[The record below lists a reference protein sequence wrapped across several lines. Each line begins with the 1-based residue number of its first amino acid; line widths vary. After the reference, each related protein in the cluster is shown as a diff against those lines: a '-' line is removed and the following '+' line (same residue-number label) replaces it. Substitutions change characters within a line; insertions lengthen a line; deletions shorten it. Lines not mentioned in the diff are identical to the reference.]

1 MFPLQRGR
9 RLRFN
14 ESIRS
19 LVRET
24 TLSPSDF
31 MFPMFITEGENVK
44 VEIPS
49 MVGIFRRSIDL
60 TVEEV
65 KEIFALGIRAV
76 NIYVKVD
83 ESLKDNTG
91 KEAWNPDGLMQRSIK
106 AIKTACP
113 EMIVMPDVALD
124 PYSIFGH
131 DGIIENGDVANE
143 ATNEALV
150 KMAVSHAQAGA
161 DFVAP
166 SDMMDGRVLRLR
178 QGLDAAGF
186 HNVGIMSYSAKY
198 ASAFYGPFRDALGS
212 APKNNMSDTELVDTE
227 LVEVPKDK
235 KTYQMD
241 YANRIEAIKEA
252 LMDVEEGADMVM
264 VKPGI
269 AYLDIVREVKN
280 AVNVPVTVFHVS
292 GEYAMI
298 KAASERGWLDHDKI
312 MMEQLM
318 CIKRA
323 GASLIS
329 TYFAKEAAILLNK

>member
-9 RLRFN
+9 RLRLN

-19 LVRET
+19 LVSET
-24 TLSPSDF
+24 TLSPADF
-31 MFPMFITEGENVK
+31 MFPMFIAEGENSQ

-49 MVGIFRRSIDL
+49 MPGIYRRSIDL
-60 TVEEV
+60 TVKEV
-65 KEIFALGIRAV
+65 QELFNLGIRAV
-76 NIYVKVD
+76 NIYVKVSED
-83 ESLKDNTG
+83 LKDNTG
-91 KEAWNPDGLMQRSIK
+91 KEAWNPNGLMQQAIRAIK
-106 AIKTACP
+106 AACP

-124 PYSIFGH
+124 PYSIYGH
-131 DGIIENGDVANE
+131 DGIIEKGDVANDV
-143 ATNEALV
+143 TNDALV

-186 HNVGIMSYSAKY
+186 ENVGIMSYSAKY
-198 ASAFYGPFRDALGS
+198 ASAFYGPFRDALDS
-212 APKNNMSDTELVDTE
+212 APRKADVT
-227 LVEVPKDK
+227 VPKDK

-241 YANRIEAIKEA
+241 YANRIEAVKEA
-252 LMDVEEGADMVM
+252 LWDVEEGADMVM

-298 KAASERGWLDHDKI
+298 KAAAERGWLDHDKI

-329 TYFAKEAAILLNK
+329 TYFAKEAAILLNKK

>member
-9 RLRFN
+9 RLRVN

-24 TLSPSDF
+24 TLSPCDF
-31 MFPMFITEGENVK
+31 MFPMFITEGENYK
-44 VEIPS
+44 SEIPS
-49 MVGIFRRSIDL
+49 MPGIFRRSIDL

-65 KEIFALGIRAV
+65 KEVFALGIRAV

-91 KEAWNPDGLMQRSIK
+91 KEAWNPNGLMQQAIK
-106 AIKTACP
+106 AIKAACP

-124 PYSIFGH
+124 PYSIYGH
-131 DGIIENGDVANE
+131 DGIIENGDIAND

-150 KMAVSHAQAGA
+150 KMSVSHAQAGA

-186 HNVGIMSYSAKY
+186 SNVGIMSYSAKY
-198 ASAFYGPFRDALGS
+198 ASAFYGPFRDALDS
-212 APKNNMSDTELVDTE
+212 APKDNKSNTEP
-227 LVEVPKDK
+227 VEVPKDK

-329 TYFAKEAAILLNK
+329 TYFAKEAAVLLNN

>member
-9 RLRFN
+9 RLRVN

-31 MFPMFITEGENVK
+31 MFPMFIAEGENSQ

-49 MVGIFRRSIDL
+49 MPGIFRRSIDL
-60 TVEEV
+60 TVKEV
-65 KEIFALGIRAV
+65 KEIYELGIRAV

-91 KEAWNPDGLMQRSIK
+91 KEAWNPNGLMQQAIRAIK
-106 AIKTACP
+106 AACP
-113 EMIVMPDVALD
+113 GMIVMPDVALD
-124 PYSIFGH
+124 PYSIYGH
-131 DGIIENGDVANE
+131 DGIIEKGDVAND

-186 HNVGIMSYSAKY
+186 ENVGIMSYSAKY
-198 ASAFYGPFRDALGS
+198 ASAFYGPFRDALDS
-212 APKNNMSDTELVDTE
+212 APREADVA
-227 LVEVPKDK
+227 VPKEK

-252 LMDVEEGADMVM
+252 LWDVEEGADMVM

-298 KAASERGWLDHDKI
+298 KAAAERGWLDHDKI

-329 TYFAKEAAILLNK
+329 TYFAKEAAILLKK